1 MPAFRLLLVFACL
14 CLSACSDRKEVLQC
28 TGSLSF
34 GERTWDDAVTLK
46 VTDFDVFISGVKGTD
61 ESFDGEL
68 PYKICNESD
77 DEISFEYSSI
87 HECNADASRFGTL
100 RKSSGSL
107 MLSRTDQNQPF
118 DGDYKCPPMKK
129 TSN

>member
-1 MPAFRLLLVFACL
+1 MRATCLAITLACL
-14 CLSACSDRKEVLQC
+14 LLSACTARKEVLSC
-28 TGSLSF
+28 SGSVTF
-34 GERTWDDAVTLK
+34 GDKSWNDSLTLR
-46 VTDFDVFISGVKGTD
+46 VTDFDVFISGVKGAD

-87 HECNADASRFGTL
+87 HECAADAVRFGSL

-107 MLSRTDQNQPF
+107 TLSRNDQNQTF
-118 DGDYKCPPMKK
+118 DGDYRCPPLKK
-129 TSN
+129 AD